1 MGAGVIVSDIVWTD
15 VVSDTGSALTRDFLS
30 RHDGGEVPGALWLP
44 ADARPKALIL
54 VGHGADPATNAKS
67 RPLNLSQKPWNKTVL
82 LPPPPTGL
90 CMVPGGVIGRRSPA
104 IYPERFS
111 RPLEIPR
118 ERCCQDARRLAG
130 VAYDVAE

>member
-54 VGHGADPATNAKS
+54 VGHGGSRHKREVTTLKFIAEAVEQNGFAAAATDG
-67 RPLNLSQKPWNKTVL
+67 PLHGARRGDRSPKPSDIPRTIFSTSENPQGTVL
-82 LPPPPTGL
+82 PRCSQT
-90 CMVPGGVIGRRSPA
+90 GRR
-104 IYPERFS
+104 R
-111 RPLEIPR
+111 L
-118 ERCCQDARRLAG
+118 RCC
-130 VAYDVAE
+130 